1 MRKTIITVAGRT
13 AAGKSSIAKKLSDK
27 LGLKLLQ
34 SYTTRAPRPDESA
47 DLEHSDHIFISD
59 DEFDKLQDIAAETTI
74 NGVRYCTTMGML
86 NQSDFYVIDPD
97 GIDY

>member
-47 DLEHSDHIFISD
+47 DLEHSDHIVISD
-59 DEFDKLQDIAAETTI
+59 DEVDKLKEITAERRITAGR
-74 NGVRYCTTMGML
+74 N
-86 NQSDFYVIDPD
+86 
-97 GIDY
+97 

>member
-47 DLEHSDHIFISD
+47 DLEHSLSLMMSLTSSRTLLQKQQSTESD
-59 DEFDKLQDIAAETTI
+59 TVQLW
-74 NGVRYCTTMGML
+74 VC
-86 NQSDFYVIDPD
+86 
-97 GIDY
+97 